1 MPALRSFEASWC
13 EEDNSVHCITMLLS
27 NLSFS
32 DSDTS
37 HSEQDEAGKEHQ
49 GLQEGVGQHVGGN
62 YREQQDESDEDSLAG
77 WDGGSE
83 SSFVSTDN
91 SYLDPYEDVFKST
104 TVQPPPF
111 LFLWLIVFSILQ
123 LFPWFTFYILVDAC
137 LKSLAL
143 LASFILLRVLVS
155 YLEEGQLQEYLTYQ
169 RRHRLRLFYRIV

>member
-1 MPALRSFEASWC
+1 MPALRSFEAWR
-13 EEDNSVHCITMLLS
+13 EEDNSVHNITCLLS

-37 HSEQDEAGKEHQ
+37 LDERGAAGER
-49 GLQEGVGQHVGGN
+49 QEVLVGVGQHVGGN

-83 SSFVSTDN
+83 SSYVSTDN
-91 SYLDPYEDVFKST
+91 SYLDPYEDVFEST

-111 LFLWLIVFSILQ
+111 PFLWLFVFCTIQ
-123 LFPWFTFYILVDAC
+123 LFPWFAFYVLFDAF
-137 LKSLAL
+137 LKSLVL

-169 RRHRLRLFYRIV
+169 RRHRLRLFYRIM

>member
-1 MPALRSFEASWC
+1 
-13 EEDNSVHCITMLLS
+13 MLLS

-83 SSFVSTDN
+83 SSYVSTDN
-91 SYLDPYEDVFKST
+91 SYLDPYEDVFEST

-111 LFLWLIVFSILQ
+111 PFLWLFVFCTIQ
-123 LFPWFTFYILVDAC
+123 LFPWFAFYVLVDAF
-137 LKSLAL
+137 LKSLVL

-155 YLEEGQLQEYLTYQ
+155 YLEEGQLLNYLTFQ
-169 RRHRLRLFYRIV
+169 RRHMLRLFYRIV